1 MSVFTTQ
8 MRQCV
13 GFINVLESKTNP
25 GVGCIL
31 LPYPRFKWGLIEHH
45 FNDFLPFSYCL
56 ALFQT
61 KLTKKIM
68 GQQQPTG
75 VPAVGDAY
83 DRTSVTLTYECLRPV
98 NVGSS
103 PG

>member
-1 MSVFTTQ
+1 
-8 MRQCV
+8 
-13 GFINVLESKTNP
+13 
-25 GVGCIL
+25 
-31 LPYPRFKWGLIEHH
+31 
-45 FNDFLPFSYCL
+45 
-56 ALFQT
+56 
-61 KLTKKIM
+61 M

>member
-1 MSVFTTQ
+1 MIFFLSLSV
-8 MRQCV
+8 
-13 GFINVLESKTNP
+13 
-25 GVGCIL
+25 L
-31 LPYPRFKWGLIEHH
+31 LYFKL
-45 FNDFLPFSYCL
+45 NL
-56 ALFQT
+56 Q
-61 KLTKKIM
+61 KKIM

>member
-1 MSVFTTQ
+1 
-8 MRQCV
+8 
-13 GFINVLESKTNP
+13 
-25 GVGCIL
+25 
-31 LPYPRFKWGLIEHH
+31 
-45 FNDFLPFSYCL
+45 
-56 ALFQT
+56 
-61 KLTKKIM
+61 M

-103 PG
+103 PGENVYTKHGRRVGRLAHGSVHVRLVWILTV